1 MLGKEAFNHEVIS
14 NICTISIFP
23 VTPDVIPVY
32 SHLSHHL
39 TSALNTIGT
48 FNLTKNDL

>member
-1 MLGKEAFNHEVIS
+1 MLGEAVFNHGALS
-14 NICTISIFP
+14 NICTITIVP
-23 VTPDVIPVY
+23 VTPDVIPAH
-32 SHLSHHL
+32 SNLAHHL